1 MVIWYRKN
9 ENDHSPAPEPKLT
22 EYYDLTDKEF
32 KIAEEIQ

>member
-1 MVIWYRKN
+1 MVLWYRKN
-9 ENDHSPAPEPKLT
+9 ENSNSPALELKLT